1 MKVYDDFP
9 IYSTVKELVLDGAV
23 RGGDKREF
31 MFENEK
37 GEVEE
42 RSFRQTHED
51 EMRLGAYL
59 FSKGLRPPMKIAILS
74 ENTYMWNAIFY
85 TIAAGG
91 FVVVPMDMRLEAAEI
106 VAQLENCECDALF
119 YSAQNGE
126 KAEAV
131 RNSPGCTV
139 RYFFPIAEIEPILAE
154 GEGLRAQ
161 YEEALLSAEVKPEDL
176 FTIVYTSGTTGK
188 TKGVMLSNKNIMT
201 DINSSMRA
209 LTGGHAIAFLPLN
222 HTYSWVTGLF
232 AGLARTE
239 WGFICTNLRHIYRDI
254 QDYHPHQ
261 FAAVPLAVEMIYS
274 RIISSAKRKGSYDDL
289 MNGIEMSRNFLLCGF
304 DSRREFF
311 SEIHDNLGGELEY
324 ILCGGAHLNPKI
336 EEFMN
341 DIGIPIITGYGLTE
355 CSPCVTCSRREYF
368 KIGSMGLPL
377 DCNEVKIHD
386 PDENG
391 VGEIYVRGDN
401 VMAGYYNDPETTAE
415 AFDGDWLKT
424 GDYGRIDDEGYLWFT
439 GRKKNLIVL
448 SNGKNV
454 SPEII
459 EGKLV
464 SAIHYV
470 KEALVFEKN
479 NRICAELYLDEEEG
493 REMREHL
500 AEDVKEV
507 NATLADFMQIGTFTV
522 RDTEFPKT
530 ATLKIKRNYEAQ
542 PQPAL

>member
-9 IYSTVKELVLDGAV
+9 IYSTIKELVLDGAR

-31 MFENEK
+31 MFEGEN

-51 EMRLGAYL
+51 EMRIGAYL
-59 FSKGLRPPMKIAILS
+59 CAKGLRPPMKIAILS
-74 ENTYMWNAIFY
+74 ENSYMWNVIFY

-106 VAQLENCECDALF
+106 VHQLENCDCDALF
-119 YSAQNGE
+119 YSEENAE

-131 RNSPGCTV
+131 RASAGCTV
-139 RYFFPIAEIEPILAE
+139 KYFFPIAEIDSILAE
-154 GEGLRAQ
+154 GETLRPE
-161 YEEALLSAEVKPEDL
+161 YEEEFLSPEVHPEDL

-274 RIISSAKRKGSYDDL
+274 RIISSAKRKGNYDAL
-289 MNGIEMSRNFLLCGF
+289 MSGIEMSRNFLLCGF
-304 DSRREFF
+304 DSRKEFF

-324 ILCGGAHLNPKI
+324 ILCGGAHLNTKI

-377 DCNEVKIHD
+377 DCNEVKIHE
-386 PDENG
+386 PDEAG
-391 VGEIYVRGDN
+391 IGEIYVRGDN
-401 VMAGYYNDPETTAE
+401 VMMGYYNDPEATA
-415 AFDGDWLKT
+415 AVFDPDGWFKT
-424 GDYGRIDDEGYLWFT
+424 GDYGYFDEDGFLFFN
-439 GRKKNLIVL
+439 GRKKNLIIL

-454 SPEII
+454 SPEEI
-459 EGKLV
+459 EGLMSDIEFVSEVLV
-464 SAIHYV
+464 Y
-470 KEALVFEKN
+470 EEN
-479 NRICAELYLDEEEG
+479 GRITGEFYLDTDKYPDAKDRLKDEVL
-493 REMREHL
+493 RVNKEM
-500 AEDVKEV
+500 AEFKRISIIK
-507 NATLADFMQIGTFTV
+507 T
-522 RDTEFPKT
+522 RDEPFPKT
-530 ATLKIKRNYEAQ
+530 TTLKIIRKNRTV
-542 PQPAL
+542 

>member
-1 MKVYDDFP
+1 MKVYTDFP
-9 IYSTVKELVLDGAV
+9 IYTTVKELVLDGAR

-31 MFENEK
+31 MFEAEN
-37 GEVEE
+37 GEIEE
-42 RSFRQTHED
+42 RSFRETHED
-51 EMRLGAYL
+51 EMRLGAYIYA
-59 FSKGLRPPMKIAILS
+59 KGLRPPMKIAILS
-74 ENTYMWNAIFY
+74 ENSYMWNVIFY

-106 VAQLENCECDALF
+106 VSQLENCECDALF
-119 YSAQNGE
+119 YSDENKE

-131 RNSPGCTV
+131 KASAGCTV
-139 RYFFPIAEIEPILAE
+139 KYFFPISEIDAVLAE
-154 GEGLRAQ
+154 GETLRAQ
-161 YEEALLSAEVKPEDL
+161 YEEPFLSAEVQPEDL

-201 DINSSMRA
+201 DINSSMSA

-377 DCNEVKIHD
+377 DCNEVVIHD

-401 VMAGYYNDPETTAE
+401 VMMGYYNDPEATA
-415 AFDGDWLKT
+415 AVFDEDGWFKT
-424 GDYGRIDDEGYLWFT
+424 GDYGYFDEDGFLYFS
-439 GRKKNLIVL
+439 GRKKNLIIL

-454 SPEII
+454 SPEEI
-459 EGKLV
+459 EGVMSDIEFVSEVLV
-464 SAIHYV
+464 Y
-470 KEALVFEKN
+470 EEN
-479 NRICAELYLDEEEG
+479 GRITGEFYLDTDKYPDAKDLLRDEVL
-493 REMREHL
+493 RVNKEM
-500 AEDVKEV
+500 AEFKRISVIK
-507 NATLADFMQIGTFTV
+507 T
-522 RDTEFPKT
+522 RDEPFPKT
-530 ATLKIKRNYEAQ
+530 TTLKIIRKNRTQ
-542 PQPAL
+542 

>member
-9 IYSTVKELVLDGAV
+9 IYSTVKELVLDGAR

-31 MFENEK
+31 MFENEN

-42 RSFRQTHED
+42 RSFNDTHED

-74 ENTYMWNAIFY
+74 ENSYMWNVIFY
-85 TIAAGG
+85 TIAAGN
-91 FVVVPMDMRLEAAEI
+91 FVVVPMDVRLEAKEI
-106 VAQLENCECDALF
+106 VAQLENCDCDALF
-119 YSAQNGE
+119 YSALNEE
-126 KAEAV
+126 KAQAV
-131 RNSPGCTV
+131 KDSPGCTV
-139 RYFFPIAEIEPILAE
+139 QYFFPIAEIGAMLAE
-154 GEGLRAQ
+154 GEALRGE
-161 YEEALLSAEVKPEDL
+161 YEEAFLSSAPDPEAM
-176 FTIVYTSGTTGK
+176 FAIVYTSGTTGK
-188 TKGVMLSNKNIMT
+188 TKGVMLSHKNIMT
-201 DINSSMRA
+201 DINSSMSA

-274 RIISSAKRKGSYDDL
+274 RIISSAKRKGSYDAL
-289 MNGIEMSRNFLLCGF
+289 MSGIEMSRNFLLCGF
-304 DSRREFF
+304 DSRKEFF
-311 SEIHDNLGGELEY
+311 SEIHDNLGGNLDY

-377 DCNEVKIHD
+377 DCNEVRIND

-391 VGEIYVRGDN
+391 IGEIYVRGDN
-401 VMAGYYNDPETTAE
+401 VMMGYYNDPESTA
-415 AFDGDWLKT
+415 AVFDGDWFKT
-424 GDYGRIDDEGYLWFT
+424 GDYGYFDEDGFLFFT
-439 GRKKNLIVL
+439 GRKKNLIIL

-454 SPEII
+454 SPEEI
-459 EGKLV
+459 EGKM
-464 SAIHYV
+464 SDI
-470 KEALVFEKN
+470 EF
-479 NRICAELYLDEEEG
+479 
-493 REMREHL
+493 
-500 AEDVKEV
+500 VKEV
-507 NATLADFMQIGTFTV
+507 LVYEENGRITGEFYLDTDKYPDAKDRLREEVLKVNADMAEFKRVSVIKT

-530 ATLKIKRNYEAQ
+530 TTLKIIRNYK
-542 PQPAL
+542 